1 MVVDMGRPVISQS
14 SSFFRT
20 IPRIDK
26 RVHPHDIKV
35 SSRFYDRSYSKNLI
49 LGLLRRIK
57 NARFSWASI
66 VPRFCFSLITIMALF
81 IGLSLFLGLF
91 FASNKSYGYSMGDAF
106 FTLASYIVTVGGLI
120 CGFLFACHFPRCKC
134 WTSATEREESMRGV
148 YKLQGSEIAV
158 P

>member
-1 MVVDMGRPVISQS
+1 MVVDMGRHVISQS

-26 RVHPHDIKV
+26 RVHPHDNKV
-35 SSRFYDRSYSKNLI
+35 SPRAYNRSYSKNRI
-49 LGLLRRIK
+49 LKLLRRIK
-57 NARFSWASI
+57 NAEFSWASI
-66 VPRFCFSLITIMALF
+66 VPRFCFSLITIIALF

-106 FTLASYIVTVGGLI
+106 TLAGYIVTVGGLI
-120 CGFLFACHFPRCKC
+120 CGFLFACHFPLCKC

-148 YKLQGSEIAV
+148 YELQGSEITV